1 MSEKNEAQNAEAAEE
16 HRKQTFIS
24 LGGKLRQLREAQNIS
39 YSDVTREIKIQKHYV
54 QAMEEGRIEDL
65 PKGPFVRSFLRQYCS
80 YLSADDM
87 WLKYD
92 DLTQAQAVRVVIPET
107 GASTYV
113 PKTPKVFKQE
123 KNTFVFIILALLGAL
138 AIYLIIVN
146 RAELASTATSPLT
159 GGTAVIAEQAEKA
172 EMQPDPVPAEAV
184 SEEKK
189 EEAPALSP
197 DTAEKPAEKSADTAP
212 VKEAQPEANQEI
224 KKEATPKEQAVDLG
238 WLDGKEYKKPEP
250 AVTEQKEPEAAKAE
264 VKQEKADASLKK
276 TEIKIIPKA
285 VIWVKVSR
293 ENKIYF
299 QGLIKP
305 GESKIFDASGE
316 KPLRIRYGNPGKTG
330 IIWNGQSIEKAG
342 ADEKPITRFYHANG
356 SVTAD

>member
-1 MSEKNEAQNAEAAEE
+1 MSEKNETQNAEVAEE
-16 HRKQTFIS
+16 HIKQTFIS

-92 DLTQAQAVRVVIPET
+92 DLTQAQAVRVVIPKAGEA
-107 GASTYV
+107 ASYV
-113 PKTPKVFKQE
+113 PKTPKVFKPE

-138 AIYLIIVN
+138 AIYLITVN

-159 GGTAVIAEQAEKA
+159 GGTAVIAEQTEKA
-172 EMQPDPVPAEAV
+172 EKQPDPVPAEAV

-197 DTAEKPAEKSADTAP
+197 DTAEKSKDTAP

-224 KKEATPKEQAVDLG
+224 KKEAKAEQQAVDLG

-250 AVTEQKEPEAAKAE
+250 AVTEQKELEAAKAE

-285 VIWVKVSR
+285 VVWVKVSR

-316 KPLRIRYGNPGKTG
+316 KPLRVRYGNPGKTG